1 MQAVEMTNK
10 NRPNVKSGSGLPNG
24 IDVVAL
30 GEAINGIRGDRALG
44 QTSWA
49 IRSVWQGGTRS
60 DHHVEGFTIGGQFV
74 ARPFTIRIDEPH
86 ELTGT
91 NQYANPQEYLLSAMN
106 ACMMVGYAAV
116 AALMGIELD
125 SLEVR
130 TSGDIDLR
138 GFLGID
144 AEVAPGYESLEQT
157 VHIAS
162 DASPEKLRELHEIV
176 KRTSPNFFNITRAV
190 PVHSKLVIED

>member
-1 MQAVEMTNK
+1 METATLSNK
-10 NRPNVKSGSGLPNG
+10 NRPEMKSGPGFTNG

-30 GEAINGIRGDRALG
+30 GGAINAIRADQSLG
-44 QTSWA
+44 QTKWNV
-49 IRSVWQGGTRS
+49 RSEWKGGTRS

-74 ARPFTIRIDEPH
+74 QRPFTIRIDEPL

-116 AALMGIELD
+116 SALMGIELT

-138 GFLGID
+138 GFLGIE
-144 AEVAPGYESLEQT
+144 ASVPAGYENLEQS
-157 VHIAS
+157 VHILSNA
-162 DASPEKLRELHEIV
+162 APEKLRELHDIV
-176 KRTSPNFFNITRAV
+176 KRTSPNFFNITRAI
-190 PVHSKLVIED
+190 PVNSKLVIEG